1 MLCLRNRFVAERVLS
16 RKISVTAEM
25 AIDEGES

>member
-1 MLCLRNRFVAERVLS
+1 LVTFTVHLAERVLS